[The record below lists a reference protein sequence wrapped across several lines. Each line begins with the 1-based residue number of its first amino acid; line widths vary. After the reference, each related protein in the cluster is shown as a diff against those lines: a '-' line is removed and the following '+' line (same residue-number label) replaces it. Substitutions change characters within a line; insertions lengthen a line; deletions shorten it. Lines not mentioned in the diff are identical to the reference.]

1 MAGTWTSQ
9 NKILPGAYINVA
21 TNEPLSITPGD
32 RGTVVI
38 LQELSVGT
46 DGSIYTIT
54 ATEQAYPD
62 NATAADKKLVNL
74 ALQNAKTV
82 KLYKLP
88 AAHDADD
95 IATALSTLRTEK
107 FDTLVYPY
115 DTEKTAEKAAIATW
129 IKAMRDDE
137 GVWCTAVLANHIA
150 DNEAIINVPQGLKPS
165 ATESL
170 TAADT
175 TAWVG
180 GATAGAS
187 ITASNTGKTVTG
199 MIDVT
204 PRMTRSEMEAAVT
217 AGKFIFKV
225 DSAQNVTAVYDINSL
240 TTTTVTK
247 GDMFKKNRVIR
258 TIDGIRNDITSIFE
272 ASYVGKVNNNADGRL
287 LLKSALVD
295 YFTMLQ
301 NMGAI
306 QNFETNDVNVEAGVA
321 IDAVLVTANIQPV
334 DSVEKIYITVNL
346 S

>member
-54 ATEQAYPD
+54 ATEQAYPN

-88 AAHDADD
+88 ATHDIDD
-95 IATALSTLRTEK
+95 ITAALVTLGTEK
-107 FDTLVYPY
+107 FDTMVYPY
-115 DTEKTAEKAAIATW
+115 DNEKTAEKTAIVTW

-137 GVWCTAVLANHIA
+137 GVWCTAVLANHVA
-150 DNEAIINVPQGLKPS
+150 DSEAIINVPQGLKPS

-170 TAADT
+170 TAAEA

-180 GATAGAS
+180 GATAGAG
-187 ITASNTGKTVTG
+187 ITTSNTGKTVAG
-199 MIDVT
+199 VIDVS

-225 DSAQNVTAVYDINSL
+225 DSAQNVTVVYDINSL
-240 TTTTVTK
+240 TTTTATK

-295 YFTMLQ
+295 YFTTLQ
-301 NMGAI
+301 NLGAI
-306 QNFETNDVNVEAGVA
+306 QNFETGDITIEAGTA

-334 DSVEKIYITVNL
+334 DSVEKIYISVNL

>member
-46 DGSIYTIT
+46 DGAIYTIT
-54 ATEQAYPD
+54 ATEPGYPD
-62 NATAADKKLVNL
+62 GAVAADKKLANL

-88 AAHDADD
+88 ATHDSED
-95 IATALSTLRTEK
+95 IEAALETLKTEK

-115 DTEKTAEKAAIATW
+115 DTTRTAEKSAIVTW

-137 GVWCTAVLANHIA
+137 GVCCSAVLANQAA
-150 DNEAIINVPQGLKPS
+150 DSEAVLNVTQGLKVS
-165 ATESL
+165 ETENL
-170 TAADT
+170 TAAEV

-187 ITASNTGKTVTG
+187 VTTSNTGKKVLG
-199 MIDVT
+199 VIDIV

-225 DSAQNVTAVYDINSL
+225 DSAQNVTVVTDINSL
-240 TTTTVTK
+240 TTTAPDK
-247 GDMFKKNRVIR
+247 GPMFKKNRVVR
-258 TIDGIRNDITSIFE
+258 VLDGIRNDVAAIFE
-272 ASYVGKVNNNADGRL
+272 ASYIGKTDNNTDGQL

-295 YFTMLQ
+295 YFTTLQ

-306 QNFETNDVNVEAGVA
+306 QEFETGDVTVTKGAA
-321 IDAVLVTANIQPV
+321 IDAVLVDAAIQPV
-334 DSVEKIYITVNL
+334 DSVEKIYIQVNL